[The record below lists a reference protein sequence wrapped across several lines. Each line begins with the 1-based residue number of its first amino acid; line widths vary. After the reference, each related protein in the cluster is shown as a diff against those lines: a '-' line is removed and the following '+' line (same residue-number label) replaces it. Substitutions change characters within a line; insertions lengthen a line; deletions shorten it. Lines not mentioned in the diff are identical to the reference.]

1 MMKFT
6 VISLGCKV
14 NQFEAQALGQMMTE
28 RGWQR
33 CAAEEGMAD
42 AVLIFTCCVTNKAA
56 TKSRKTLYHY
66 RRLNPKAIM
75 IMVGCYVQVDSASI
89 LGADLLV
96 GSSLYTKIPDLIE
109 QYQKDHQARVVMPS
123 WKDITFEDA
132 VPDIFTEQTRA
143 YLKVQDGCNQYCS
156 YCIIPYARGK
166 ERSMP
171 LEEAVAQA
179 GRLSKKH
186 HEIVLTGIHTGR
198 YGYGKG
204 YTLADLIER
213 ILEQT
218 DIQRLRIS
226 SIEMNEVDAHFIRLL
241 QNPRLG
247 RHVHMPLQAGCDRI
261 LERMHRPYDT
271 KQYLHKVEEIRKA
284 VPDISLSTDLIVGFP
299 GESDADFTQT
309 LAFIDQCAFSF
320 LHVFPFSRRKGTQ
333 ADIMKEQ
340 VNEAVKKRR
349 VHLAMEKSE
358 YLYDAFKRRQIG
370 KISSVLMEKAHETYT
385 PGHSLEY
392 VEVHVPGVW
401 KRGEIFPVRIKKLV
415 DHQLIGEVEMGT

>member
-1 MMKFT
+1 M
-6 VISLGCKV
+6 
-14 NQFEAQALGQMMTE
+14 
-28 RGWQR
+28 
-33 CAAEEGMAD
+33 
-42 AVLIFTCCVTNKAA
+42 
-56 TKSRKTLYHY
+56 
-66 RRLNPKAIM
+66 
-75 IMVGCYVQVDSASI
+75 
-89 LGADLLV
+89 
-96 GSSLYTKIPDLIE
+96 
-109 QYQKDHQARVVMPS
+109 
-123 WKDITFEDA
+123 
-132 VPDIFTEQTRA
+132 PDIFTEQTRA

-358 YLYDAFKRRQIG
+358 RLYDAFKRRQIG